1 MRDVVEAIATKRHRP
16 TAFNQPR
23 RNVGTADKAPAD
35 DAPVSV
41 DVPLLADRC
50 ALADPIGQGQ
60 RRGLAAAPR
69 LSRVAETHAKWMA
82 RATTVSHN
90 STVAGQSTVKARIIA
105 SGIPIRAGSEN
116 IGMVHRFQ
124 IDGSSF
130 RIRNSGA
137 CDFATASGQQIA
149 PHSYTSLARHMVGLG
164 MGSAGHRRNIL
175 DPKVSMVATGA
186 PRDHAAQR
194 AASGRL
200 RERFH
205 AHQQRL
211 TARTDKRRDGK
222 TTSPVTDAAAR
233 KRATLDRA
241 MARARARLDKIAG

>member
-1 MRDVVEAIATKRHRP
+1 MQNRLAVIVFGLFSVFGLAAPTLACDRP
-16 TAFNQPR
+16 TVAGGQTIVEPSGKFNQR
-23 RNVGTADKAPAD
+23 IF
-35 DAPVSV
+35 DAAIRAEVNYY
-41 DVPLLADRC
+41 RC
-50 ALADPIGQGQ
+50 KSGLKP
-60 RRGLAAAPR
+60 LAAAPR

-90 STVAGQSTVKARIIA
+90 STVAGQSTVKTRIIA

-149 PHSYTSLARHMVGLG
+149 PHSYTSLARHMVGLW
-164 MGSAGHRRNIL
+164 MGSSGHRRNIL

-186 PRDHAAQR
+186 GFQPNTPYCGQFFVSQD
-194 AASGRL
+194 
-200 RERFH
+200 F
-205 AHQQRL
+205 
-211 TARTDKRRDGK
+211 
-222 TTSPVTDAAAR
+222 
-233 KRATLDRA
+233 
-241 MARARARLDKIAG
+241 AG